1 MPRKC
6 PQCHSE
12 NTDTARFCSNCAA
25 SLSDVDEVASEEEAA
40 WVVEGAEKIHW
51 RGNLISVQPRIRLT
65 RSFDQRSHSYL
76 GYVLRL
82 AGTIGDQKK
91 EFLVGIGK
99 GAQAKHKFVAG
110 DLIEGEC
117 LPVADSRLEPVEFY
131 KTSKLKI
138 LDRSNLKPGTIPP
151 WLGIPKDLAT
161 YRQRGHRRLDARTY
175 VAKCLTCIWGCRMA
189 VEMIIDHWNPQHR
202 RYRFET
208 FCYGPLS
215 CHVYRAGPTRKV
227 PGRQGMT
234 WEEEDWVD
242 DEATFHREPDE

>member
-1 MPRKC
+1 M
-6 PQCHSE
+6 
-12 NTDTARFCSNCAA
+12 T
-25 SLSDVDEVASEEEAA
+25 
-40 WVVEGAEKIHW
+40 EKIRW
-51 RGNLISVQPRIRLT
+51 RGSLISVQPRIRLI

-76 GYVLRL
+76 GYVLRIT
-82 AGTIGDQKK
+82 GTIGDQEK

-99 GAQAKHKFVAG
+99 GAQAKYEFLAG
-110 DLIEGEC
+110 DLVEGEC
-117 LPVADSRLEPVEFY
+117 LPVEDSRLEPVEFY

-138 LDRSNLKPGTIPP
+138 LERSNLEPGTPPP
-151 WLGIPKDLAT
+151 WFGIPKDLAT

-175 VAKCLTCIWGCRMA
+175 SAKCLTCIWGCRMA

-215 CHVYRAGPTRKV
+215 CCVYRPGPTRKV

-242 DEATFHREPDE
+242 DEATNHRDPDE

>member
-1 MPRKC
+1 MT
-6 PQCHSE
+6 Q
-12 NTDTARFCSNCAA
+12 
-25 SLSDVDEVASEEEAA
+25 
-40 WVVEGAEKIHW
+40 KIPW
-51 RGNLISVQPRIRLT
+51 QGNLISIQPRIRLT

-76 GYVLRL
+76 GYVLRIV
-82 AGTIGDQKK
+82 GTIGDQKK

-99 GAQAKHKFVAG
+99 GAQAKHKLQAG
-110 DLIEGEC
+110 DLIAGES
-117 LPVADSRLEPVEFY
+117 LPVANAQLEPVEFY

-138 LDRSNLKPGTIPP
+138 LKRSNLELGTPPP
-151 WLGIPKDLAT
+151 WLGVPEDLVI

-175 VAKCLTCIWGCRMA
+175 VARCLVCIWGCRMA
-189 VEMIIDHWNPQHR
+189 VEMIIDQWNPQKR

-215 CHVYRAGPTRKV
+215 CNVYQAGPTRKV

-242 DEATFHREPDE
+242 EEATLHREPDE